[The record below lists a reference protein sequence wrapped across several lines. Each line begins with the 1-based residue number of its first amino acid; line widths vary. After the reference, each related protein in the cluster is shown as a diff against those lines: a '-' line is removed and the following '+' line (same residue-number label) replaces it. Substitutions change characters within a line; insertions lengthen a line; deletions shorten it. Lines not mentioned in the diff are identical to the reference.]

1 VSALTGTGTMLW
13 FVLRR
18 ERVRIPLYVLI
29 FVALIASTAA
39 QSEALYS
46 TQAQRNDYA
55 ATVEGNPGLI
65 AMVGP
70 AFAVTNVGGDT
81 AWQWGG
87 IGGVVVALM
96 SMFVVGRHTRGE
108 EQTGRSELIRASV
121 VGRYAPTA
129 AALTVV
135 AAANVV
141 VGLATALTMIGLDQ
155 PASGSFAFG
164 ASLAGVGLF
173 FAGVAAVAMQV
184 NQTTGGAYGLVGA
197 VIGASYALR
206 AAGDVGDGTLSWLS
220 PIGWG
225 QRMRPYADEQW
236 WPLLLLLAGGAVLVV
251 AAFALLGRRD
261 DGAGVLAQRP
271 GPATASRRMTSTL
284 GFALR
289 LQRTAVIAWAV
300 GLLLG
305 GLSIGLTAQDA
316 DSLVGD
322 SDAVD
327 KLYEQA
333 GGGSLVDNYLAVSL
347 LSMALIGTGFA
358 LQAVMRM
365 RGEETAGRLEPLLA
379 TALSRPRWAAS
390 HVAMAIAGT
399 VVVLGATGLG
409 TGVAEAL
416 ASNDAGRLPELF
428 GSSLA
433 LAPAVWVLV
442 GAAVALYGL
451 VPRAISV
458 AWGLLGACFLVGI
471 LGPLLSLPDW
481 VMDISPFSHV
491 PLLPAAELTVTPL
504 IVLTAVA
511 AALTAIGL
519 TAFRR
524 RDVPA

>member
-1 VSALTGTGTMLW
+1 
-13 FVLRR
+13 
-18 ERVRIPLYVLI
+18 
-29 FVALIASTAA
+29 
-39 QSEALYS
+39 
-46 TQAQRNDYA
+46 
-55 ATVEGNPGLI
+55 
-65 AMVGP
+65 
-70 AFAVTNVGGDT
+70 
-81 AWQWGG
+81 
-87 IGGVVVALM
+87 
-96 SMFVVGRHTRGE
+96 
-108 EQTGRSELIRASV
+108 
-121 VGRYAPTA
+121 
-129 AALTVV
+129 
-135 AAANVV
+135 
-141 VGLATALTMIGLDQ
+141 
-155 PASGSFAFG
+155 
-164 ASLAGVGLF
+164 
-173 FAGVAAVAMQV
+173 
-184 NQTTGGAYGLVGA
+184 
-197 VIGASYALR
+197 
-206 AAGDVGDGTLSWLS
+206 
-220 PIGWG
+220 
-225 QRMRPYADEQW
+225 MRPYADEQW

-271 GPATASRRMTSTL
+271 GPATASRRMTSPL

-390 HVAMAIAGT
+390 HVAIAIAGT